1 MNNLKYIIII
11 LAFVSCAGE
20 KQEEQIAERQ
30 TNSSNG
36 NEVVL
41 SSEQVKAIKLRS
53 GKIEKKNIS
62 NVIKANGYLDV
73 PPQNKAVISPMITGY
88 VRKVNYL
95 LGDVVKKG
103 TVMAELES
111 IGYIDLQQQYMELKS
126 RIEYLS
132 EDYERQKFLRQE
144 DAVSKKKYLQAE
156 VDFNVASSTLNA
168 LASKLRLLGTNLN
181 QLDKGIIQS
190 KIMLKAPI
198 AGSVN
203 KLNVQIGKHVDP
215 HEEIYELI
223 NTEHLHLELE
233 VYQKDAPKVKKGQ
246 LVRFNIASLGEREFI
261 GEVFLVGKDLSEEKR
276 SINVHVHFNDDE
288 ADFSVGMY
296 GTASIVVED
305 NPSFTLPV
313 TAVVVDG
320 NNKYVF
326 KRSEFSEERSTY
338 EKIQIFTGLES
349 DGLLELTT
357 MSGLTMEDEIVT
369 DGAFYLLNAFSE
381 SESEYTH

>member
-1 MNNLKYIIII
+1 MNKLKYIIII
-11 LAFVSCAGE
+11 LVFLSSCSTE
-20 KQEEQIAERQ
+20 KKQVQIVEEQ
-30 TNSSNG
+30 TSSSNV

-41 SSEQVKAIKLRS
+41 SSDQVKAIKLKS
-53 GKIEKKNIS
+53 GKIERKSLS

-73 PPQNKAVISPMITGY
+73 PPQNKAVISPIITGY

-95 LGDVVKKG
+95 LGDNVKKG
-103 TVMAELES
+103 AVMAELES
-111 IGYIDLQQQYMELKS
+111 IEYIDLQQQYMELKS

-132 EDYERQKFLRQE
+132 EEYERQKLLRQQ

-156 VDFNVASSTLNA
+156 VDYNIAISTLDA
-168 LASKLRLLGTNLN
+168 LATKLKLMGTNLK
-181 QLDKGIIQS
+181 QLDQHNIQS
-190 KIMLKAPI
+190 KILLKSPI

-223 NTEHLHLELE
+223 NTDHLHLELE
-233 VYQKDAPKVKKGQ
+233 VYQKDVPKVKKGQ
-246 LVRFNIASLGEREFI
+246 KVRFYISSLGDKEFK

-296 GTASIVVED
+296 GTASIVVEE
-305 NPSFTLPV
+305 NLSYTLPV

-320 NNKYVF
+320 TNKYVF
-326 KRSEFSEERSTY
+326 KRSEFSEKNSTY

-349 DGLLELTT
+349 DGLLEITSISDLT
-357 MSGLTMEDEIVT
+357 LEDEIVT
-369 DGAFYLLNAFSE
+369 EGAFYLLNAFSD
-381 SESEYTH
+381 SEGEP